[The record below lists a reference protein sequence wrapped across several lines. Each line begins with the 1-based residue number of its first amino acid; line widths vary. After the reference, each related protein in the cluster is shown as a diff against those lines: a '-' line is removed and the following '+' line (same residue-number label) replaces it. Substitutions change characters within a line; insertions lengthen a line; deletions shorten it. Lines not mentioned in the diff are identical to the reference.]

1 MGACRAYGILDTVP
15 SHPTA
20 TPDPASARPS
30 VGPRPDDAAPTRVRL
45 GVLLARTPDGGPDG
59 HEDLDAAALATL
71 LEDAYPG
78 LTWDVVVLREELGD
92 EDDDALDLLEITRDR
107 MLDEDWDIAVGV
119 TAGTLQLGRHTR
131 TEQVSPVHAAGV
143 LSLAHLE
150 EPPVHAVA
158 RVVGEILGI
167 DPDDDAPSAA
177 DRRSAARWA
186 RQLAD
191 DVEHRERENPLAYAA
206 RVTGRNMRML
216 AGTVRANKPWTL
228 AVSLTRST
236 STALATGALTLTTTD
251 LWMLSA
257 EYNGVQMAVLGAV
270 AVLAVTLS
278 LIVGAHLWERP
289 RRRAEREQVT
299 LFNIATA
306 LTVLLGVI
314 VLHVL
319 LMLAAL
325 VGALLLVDANVFHDV
340 TGDSATPLQYVKFA
354 WFVGGLATIGSA
366 LGAGLEDDDAVRAA
380 IFTRGASR

>member
-1 MGACRAYGILDTVP
+1 MPTP
-15 SHPTA
+15 SSA
-20 TPDPASARPS
+20 TPDPESARSASGARPADAL
-30 VGPRPDDAAPTRVRL
+30 PDDGAPVRVRL
-45 GVLLARTPDGGPDG
+45 GVLVARPADPAV
-59 HEDLDAAALATL
+59 LDTAALAAQL
-71 LEDAYPG
+71 DAAYPG
-78 LTWDVVVLREELGD
+78 LTWDVTARQEELGD

-119 TAGTLQLGRHTR
+119 TGEPLQQGRHTL

-150 EPPVHAVA
+150 EAPVDAVA
-158 RVVGEILGI
+158 RVVGEVLGI

-177 DRRSAARWA
+177 DRRAAAGWA

-191 DVEHRERENPLAYAA
+191 DVEHRDREAPAAYAL
-206 RVTGRNMRML
+206 RVAGRNARML
-216 AGTVRANKPWTL
+216 LGTVRANKPWTL
-228 AVSLTRST
+228 AVSLTRSM

-257 EYNGVQMAVLGAV
+257 EYNGVQTAVLGAV
-270 AVLAVTLS
+270 SVLAVTLS

-299 LFNIATA
+299 LFNLATV
-306 LTVLLGVI
+306 LTVLIGVV
-314 VLHVL
+314 VLHVM

-325 VGALLLVDANVFHDV
+325 AGALLLVDPDVFHVV
-340 TGDSATPLQYVKFA
+340 TGEPGEFVQYVKFA
-354 WFVGGLATIGSA
+354 WFVGGLATIGSC